1 VDQDNMRMYNFTKD
15 SDHLHR
21 CQACRFQFRVSSQ
34 NVSAQRIPRAGF
46 LSGGKQYETS
56 IATERTSSYDIR
68 LGVKENGEIE
78 NVFRTIGFTYLE

>member
-1 VDQDNMRMYNFTKD
+1 MDQDNMRMYSFTK
-15 SDHLHR
+15 DHLHR
-21 CQACRFQFRVSSQ
+21 CPACRFQFRVSSQ

-46 LSGGKQYETS
+46 LSGGKKYEAS

-68 LGVKENGEIE
+68 LEVKENGEIE